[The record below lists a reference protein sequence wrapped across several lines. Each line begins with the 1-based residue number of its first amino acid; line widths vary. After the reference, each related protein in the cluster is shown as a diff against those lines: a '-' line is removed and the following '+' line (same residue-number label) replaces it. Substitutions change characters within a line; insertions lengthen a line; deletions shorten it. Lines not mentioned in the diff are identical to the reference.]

1 MRRLVAALALPLLG
15 GCVAHTA
22 WDVATAPVKVTSW
35 TVDRLTTS
43 QAGADRNRGR
53 KLRKAEAREG
63 RERQAWTRRCKRT
76 PDTAECRHYTGFR
89 AADAV

>member
-1 MRRLVAALALPLLG
+1 MTRLVLALVPLLLG

-43 QAGADRNRGR
+43 QAEADRNRGR

-63 RERQAWTRRCKRT
+63 RERRDWASRCRKREND
-76 PDTAECRHYTGFR
+76 PRCQQYTGYT
-89 AADAV
+89 AAQER